1 MFKQLMS
8 RQLITIG
15 AELLDGHRLQI
26 LGKHRL
32 DEVIVMDDVR
42 RPIGVVD
49 TQDFSR
55 MKLL

>member
-1 MFKQLMS
+1 MS

-26 LGKHRL
+26 LEKHPV
-32 DEVIVMDDVR
+32 DEVIVVDDVR
-42 RPIGVVD
+42 LAIGVVD